1 MFELTGSFYFVS
13 KKKLDRLTISAGNFS
28 RAGEREGGNLTLK
41 RLKDLLEDDV
51 KNLSRMTGAGAAATL
66 KSGSAK
72 AEEIIQGDIS
82 DAELDLILNRS
93 SFVRRQGGSPDG
105 PEDLVLGGPREGQMY
120 DVVSAAES
128 APSLQG
134 LF

>member
-1 MFELTGSFYFVS
+1 MFFCS

-51 KNLSRMTGAGAAATL
+51 KNLSRMTGPVASISIAGDAGTEVA
-66 KSGSAK
+66 
-72 AEEIIQGDIS
+72 QGDIS
-82 DAELDLILNRS
+82 DAELDIILNRT
-93 SFVRRQGGSPDG
+93 SFIKIAD
-105 PEDLVLGGPREGQMY
+105 ELVQDAVCTAPREGMMY
-120 DVVSAAES
+120 DVVAAADS